1 MGNNRSFTKETSI
14 REYKMSDKI
23 IASSSPNDLDPNQ
36 CGSNK
41 NGKNGEKVKC
51 NSRNLSWDKKKKEKQ
66 NQQKKKMKNK
76 DKKKK
81 KKRWLRGNHVK
92 KMTLLS
98 MHSLAKHFKYI
109 FYLVF
114 TTP

>member
-51 NSRNLSWDKKKKEKQ
+51 NSRNLSLVNQKTVIQKQ
-66 NQQKKKMKNK
+66 Q
-76 DKKKK
+76 
-81 KKRWLRGNHVK
+81 
-92 KMTLLS
+92 
-98 MHSLAKHFKYI
+98 
-109 FYLVF
+109 
-114 TTP
+114 